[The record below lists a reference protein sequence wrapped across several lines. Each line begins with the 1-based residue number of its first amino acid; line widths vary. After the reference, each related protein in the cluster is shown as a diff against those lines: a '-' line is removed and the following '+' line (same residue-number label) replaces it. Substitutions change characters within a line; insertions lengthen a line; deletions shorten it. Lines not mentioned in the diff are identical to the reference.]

1 MDIKTAIPTVTMVY
15 KLKRKE
21 YTLYT
26 IHNGPHET
34 YSDPYRAAHVASML
48 VISSTHRR
56 MTIAAIEI
64 SIEL

>member
-1 MDIKTAIPTVTMVY
+1 MVY
-15 KLKRKE
+15 KLKRKR
-21 YTLYT
+21 YTLYR

-64 SIEL
+64 SIKL